1 MTPPGGILVCMT
13 KDMNNDWITQYILSM
28 GLALPLAILVAFR
41 AGRLRG
47 FNPGNMEERLGD
59 LAFDSVKEQI
69 CNKLIALFNLFM
81 NMPNGQDLRFPGR
94 LTIQQVASHIHDDV
108 EDLTVLQNVYFDLI
122 HHGVQSPY
130 FMQALEYVLSM

>member
-1 MTPPGGILVCMT
+1 
-13 KDMNNDWITQYILSM
+13 M
-28 GLALPLAILVAFR
+28 GLASPLAILVAFR

-47 FNPGNMEERLGD
+47 LNPGNMEERLGD

-69 CNKLIALFNLFM
+69 CNKLIALFNLSM
-81 NMPNGQDLRFPGR
+81 NMPNGQDFRFRFPGR

-130 FMQALEYVLSM
+130 FMQALEYVLNFGGM